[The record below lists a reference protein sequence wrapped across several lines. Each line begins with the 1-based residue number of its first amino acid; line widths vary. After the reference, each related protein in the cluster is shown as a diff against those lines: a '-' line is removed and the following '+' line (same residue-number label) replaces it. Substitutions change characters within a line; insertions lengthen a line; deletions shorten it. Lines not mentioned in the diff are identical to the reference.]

1 MDNHEPDVTTLLA
14 HLREGDTGERRLAEE
29 KLARLVEKP
38 LHDLAEMFYRQ
49 EQANPLLQPTLL
61 ANDVFMKLVR
71 AKQIRPQNRA
81 EFFKRAAR
89 AIRHG
94 LIDHARKR
102 KSRDGK
108 APHLSL
114 DGLDFG
120 AAATSPDIEAL
131 DEMLTKL
138 ATLNPRQAQIVEMR
152 FFAGATEKEIADAL
166 DISEPTV
173 KRSWRSARIW
183 LHRELSRDSNG

>member
-1 MDNHEPDVTTLLA
+1 MDDHEPDVTTLLA
-14 HLREGDTGERRLAEE
+14 HLREGDSGERRSAEE

-49 EQANPLLQPTLL
+49 ERANPLLQPTLL

-81 EFFKRAAR
+81 EFFKHAAH
-89 AIRHG
+89 AIRQG

-108 APHLSL
+108 TPHVSL
-114 DGLDFG
+114 DGLDVG
-120 AAATSPDIEAL
+120 DAANSPDIEAL

-152 FFAGATEKEIADAL
+152 FFAGATEKEIAEAL
-166 DISEPTV
+166 EVSEPTV

-183 LHRELSRDSNG
+183 LHQQLSRDE